1 MQESGR
7 PAVRRLSAAG
17 VSLLEML
24 VVLVLASLL
33 STLLVQGLGFF
44 LAGMEAVQRHSGR
57 AAAVAMQQHWFSST
71 VAAMTPYLAP
81 DRNFIGDALAF
92 AGVTQAPL
100 NAPPGLPRK
109 IRWSIADGDTVLYA
123 EDGEPDWTVL
133 QEPGAALRFEYAGLD
148 GQWRS
153 QWQASPRAR
162 QWIPSLVRLT
172 AEDGRVLWLARLAL
186 HPEPVLNFR
195 KYDQDAEVD
204 G

>member
-1 MQESGR
+1 MPKGER
-7 PAVRRLSAAG
+7 APVWRLGAAG

-44 LAGMEAVQRHSGR
+44 LTGMEAVQRHSGQ
-57 AAAVAMQQHWFSST
+57 AAAAAMQQRWFTST
-71 VAAMTPYLAP
+71 VGAMTPYLAP
-81 DRNFIGDALAF
+81 DRNFTGDAAAF
-92 AGVTQAPL
+92 EGVTLQPL

-109 IRWSIADGDTVLYA
+109 IRWSIADGDTVYYA
-123 EDGEPDWTVL
+123 EDGELDWAVLREPD
-133 QEPGAALRFEYAGLD
+133 AALRFEYAGLD

-153 QWQASPRAR
+153 QWRAVPRAR

-195 KYDQDAEVD
+195 KYDQDAEID